1 MATLPETTFMD
12 EWQRVE
18 PRAVGEGYDAPYL
31 QRYQLE
37 LRRMA
42 AQLRGVE
49 VVHLN
54 STGVGGGVAEILTSM
69 IPLSRWYGLDTR
81 WLVIPP
87 DADYFQVTRRIH
99 DLLQGEEGDLTE
111 DEWQT
116 YLTHVRRS
124 GMPLLDDP
132 RPRVWF
138 VHDHQLLP
146 LVEQL
151 PEEDVKV
158 WVSHVDT
165 SQPNAAIFQ
174 RLVPF
179 MQQYDQI
186 SFSLPQYVPA
196 NFDRSRTP
204 VSISPPAIDPL
215 RLKNQP
221 MDEQNALAYTAAYG
235 IDPERPLIAQISRYD
250 PWKDPVGVI
259 DAYRLIK
266 EMVPDLQLALVGALA
281 AADDAKAV
289 ETLDV
294 VRRHANADPD
304 IHLYWDPLEIDEP
317 FVRAFQ
323 QAPQVVLQKS
333 LREGFGLTVTEAMW
347 KGKAVVGGNVGG
359 IAEQITDGV
368 NGFLV
373 DDVPQCARRTM
384 ELLMDPEMR
393 ADLGAEARKTVE
405 EHGLLPRLL
414 RDYLNLAIRH
424 AGIAEVC

>member
-1 MATLPETTFMD
+1 MD

-18 PRAVGEGYDAPYL
+18 PATVSEGYDAPYL
-31 QRYQLE
+31 QRHQLE

-42 AQLRGVE
+42 AQLKGVE

-87 DADYFQVTRRIH
+87 DTAYFGATRRIH
-99 DLLQGEEGDLTE
+99 DLLQGEAGDLTE
-111 DEWQT
+111 DEWET
-116 YLTHVRRS
+116 YLAHVRAS
-124 GMPLLDDP
+124 GAPLAGDR

-146 LVEQL
+146 LVEML
-151 PEEDVKV
+151 PQDDVKV
-158 WVSHVDT
+158 WISHVDT
-165 SQPNAAIFQ
+165 SRPNPAIFR
-174 RLVPF
+174 RLMPF

-186 SFSLPQYVPA
+186 SFSLPQYVPES
-196 NFDRSRTP
+196 FDRERTP
-204 VSISPPAIDPL
+204 VSICPPAIDPL
-215 RLKNQP
+215 RHKNLP
-221 MDEQNALAYTAAYG
+221 MPEDEALAHAAQFG
-235 IDPERPLIAQISRYD
+235 IDPKRPFIAQISRFD
-250 PWKDPVGVI
+250 PWKDPIGVI

-266 EMVPDLQLALVGALA
+266 EKLPGLQLALVGALA

-294 VRRHANADPD
+294 VRHHANSDTD
-304 IHLYWDPLEIDEP
+304 IHIYWDPLQIDEP

-323 QAPQVVLQKS
+323 AAPQVVIQKS
-333 LREGFGLTVTEAMW
+333 TREGFGLTVTEAMW

-359 IAEQITDGV
+359 IAVQIRDGI

-373 DDVPQCARRTM
+373 DDVEQCARRTL
-384 ELLMDPEMR
+384 ELLNDPELR
-393 ADLGAEARKTVE
+393 HALGAAARESVA

-414 RDYLNLAIRH
+414 RDYLTLAIRH
-424 AGIAEVC
+424 RGIGD